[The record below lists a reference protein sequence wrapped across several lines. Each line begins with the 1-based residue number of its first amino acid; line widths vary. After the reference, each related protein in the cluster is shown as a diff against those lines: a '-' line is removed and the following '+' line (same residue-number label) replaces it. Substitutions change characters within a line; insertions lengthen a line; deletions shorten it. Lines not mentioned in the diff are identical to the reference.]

1 MYELKNSAGLTR
13 FTSNSRRIQICDEN
27 LRFTHTKAHNSQST
41 LSQRHQKKVGA
52 CAVLNLLA
60 HAFRCLVTVAHTVWK
75 LIAACQLCPGP
86 PSYRIWVYTISLK
99 HLAGFKPV
107 FLFSGELHLPV
118 VYTCCYTSLPLIE
131 VIMPVL
137 RATTPYCAIGHHSA

>member
-1 MYELKNSAGLTR
+1 MGKLELANVPPFFLDA
-13 FTSNSRRIQICDEN
+13 F
-27 LRFTHTKAHNSQST
+27 
-41 LSQRHQKKVGA
+41 LSGELHLPVV
-52 CAVLNLLA
+52 VLNLLA

-75 LIAACQLCPGP
+75 LIAARQLCPGP

-137 RATTPYCAIGHHSA
+137 RATRRTVQLVTTPPDVRPRQHDKLDNTSIIRMNSM

>member
-1 MYELKNSAGLTR
+1 M
-13 FTSNSRRIQICDEN
+13 
-27 LRFTHTKAHNSQST
+27 
-41 LSQRHQKKVGA
+41 
-52 CAVLNLLA
+52 LNLLA

-75 LIAACQLCPGP
+75 LIAARQLCPGP

-137 RATTPYCAIGHHSA
+137 RATRRTVQLVTTPPDVRPRQHDKLDNTLIYNQDEFDVKRVDPAEFFNSYICQLAWCFDYRCSP